1 MKITYDWLK
10 DHLKISA
17 KEDKLLEKLTDI
29 GLEVESIE
37 NLSEGLDLFKVAKII
52 KTEKHPN
59 ADRLKVCDVDV
70 GNKEI
75 KKVVCGA
82 PNAREGLL
90 TVYAPPGAIIPKNKT
105 KLVVAK
111 IRDVTSYGMLCSE
124 SELNLSDESDG
135 ITELSSSKYAKNIAN
150 KQDNDFR
157 VICEDINKLD
167 IESLPYVDGF
177 LYGFPCNDFSNVGET
192 RGLQGEYGPLYSY
205 GVKYINHHNPK
216 FIFAENVSGLS
227 NANSGFAFKKILS
240 ELSKAGK
247 YGYNLNVNLYKFEE
261 YGIPQARHRYI
272 IIGFRNDLKKS
283 FKVPL
288 PQFVD
293 NFKNCKDA
301 INIPKIPKDA
311 TNNELT
317 NQSNTVIE
325 RLKYIN
331 PGENAWTANIPED
344 LKLNVKGAKLS
355 MIYKRLDPKKPAYTI
370 TGSGGGGTHVY
381 HWKENRA
388 LTNRERARLQTFPD
402 DFEFF
407 GSKESVRRQIGM
419 AVPVKGVQIILESIL
434 MVLAGKEYPSI
445 EPNVNFN
452 EQETFDF

>member
-1 MKITYDWLK
+1 MD
-10 DHLKISA
+10 
-17 KEDKLLEKLTDI
+17 KESNSKYQFRLPSELSNEFKLACEKLSVKPSEKLRDLITDFLASSNNNVLNSKPYIFPKKSQKNQYSI
-29 GLEVESIE
+29 GEMYSGPGGIGIAAKKSK
-37 NLSEGLDLFKVAKII
+37 LSYKGKNYSFKHVWATDNHHDTCMTYQQNI
-52 KTEKHPN
+52 PN
-59 ADRLKVCDVDV
+59 
-70 GNKEI
+70 
-75 KKVVCGA
+75 KK
-82 PNAREGLL
+82 
-90 TVYAPPGAIIPKNKT
+90 
-105 KLVVAK
+105 
-111 IRDVTSYGMLCSE
+111 
-124 SELNLSDESDG
+124 
-135 ITELSSSKYAKNIAN
+135 
-150 KQDNDFR
+150 DNDFK
-157 VICEDINKLD
+157 VICEDIHKLD

-192 RGLQGEYGPLYSY
+192 RGLQGKFGPLYSY

-247 YGYNLNVNLYKFEE
+247 HGYDLNVNLYKFEK

-272 IIGFRNDLKKS
+272 IVGFRKDLKKS

-288 PQFVD
+288 P
-293 NFKNCKDA
+293 NFINNYNNCRDA
-301 INIPKIPKDA
+301 ISIPKISKDA

-325 RLKYIN
+325 RLKHIK
-331 PGENAWTANIPED
+331 PGENAWTADIPEN
-344 LKLNVKGAKLS
+344 LRLNVKGAKLS

-419 AVPVKGVQIILESIL
+419 AVPAQGVQIILESIL
-434 MVLAGKEYPSI
+434 MVLAGKEYPST
-445 EPNVNFN
+445 EPNVNFS
-452 EQETFDF
+452 EQEMLDFD